1 MSAAELKVRDLVS
14 LLEIIWAGR
23 QVAFVYRNHRGV
35 AYRYVIQPTG
45 VEYGRFNGAETDRW
59 YLHGQ
64 LISRDGDRREFELG
78 RNRRRS
84 FEIDGLRGFMEAPD
98 GD

>member
-1 MSAAELKVRDLVS
+1 MSAVELNVRDLVS
-14 LLEIIWAGR
+14 SLEIIWDGR
-23 QVAFVYRNHRGV
+23 QVAFRLQEPPRV